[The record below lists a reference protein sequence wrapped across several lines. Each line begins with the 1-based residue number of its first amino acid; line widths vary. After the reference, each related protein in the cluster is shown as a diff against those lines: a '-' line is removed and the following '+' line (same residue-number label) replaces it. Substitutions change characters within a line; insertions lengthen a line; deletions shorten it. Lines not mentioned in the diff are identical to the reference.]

1 MIFQMKKPSGLT
13 GRVSESNCFQIKDL
27 TEGTFQSQ
35 LISLQHKYHKM
46 ENIISQIRAKSGFII
61 DMDGVIYH
69 GNKLLPGVN
78 EFLGWLEK
86 ADKKYLFLT
95 NSSERTPRELHEKLK
110 RLGINVEED
119 HFYTSAL
126 ATAGFLASQK
136 PNGSAYIIGD
146 AGLIHAMYSIG
157 YTINNVNPDYV
168 VVGDTNGY
176 NFQSIQLAVNLVLK
190 GARLIGTN
198 PDVSGPVENGIAPS
212 TKALIAPIEIA
223 TGKKAYFVGKPNPLM
238 MRIALKKLG
247 VKREEAIVIGDRMDT
262 DVRCGL
268 ESEIDTLLV
277 LSGITDRNEI
287 DNFPYRPRYILDGVA
302 SLITDQE
309 S

>member
-1 MIFQMKKPSGLT
+1 M
-13 GRVSESNCFQIKDL
+13 EQIIK
-27 TEGTFQSQ
+27 
-35 LISLQHKYHKM
+35 
-46 ENIISQIRAKSGFII
+46 NIKEKSGFII

-69 GNKLLPGVN
+69 GNKLLRGVN
-78 EFLGWLEK
+78 EFLAWLEN
-86 ADKKYLFLT
+86 AGKKYLFLT
-95 NSSERTPRELHEKLK
+95 NASERTPKELHEKLK
-110 RLGINVEED
+110 RLGITVGED

-146 AGLIHAMYSIG
+146 AGLIHALYSVG

-168 VVGDTNGY
+168 VVGDTHGY
-176 NFQSIQLAVNLVLK
+176 NFEKIELAVNLVLR

-198 PDVSGPVENGIAPS
+198 PDVSGPVENGITPS

-262 DVRCGL
+262 DIRCGL

-277 LSGITDRNEI
+277 LSGITEQDDI
-287 DNFPYRPRYILDGVA
+287 DKFPYRPQYVLNGVID
-302 SLITDQE
+302 LV
-309 S
+309 

>member
-1 MIFQMKKPSGLT
+1 M
-13 GRVSESNCFQIKDL
+13 N
-27 TEGTFQSQ
+27 
-35 LISLQHKYHKM
+35 
-46 ENIISQIRAKSGFII
+46 NIIDNIKAKSGFII

-78 EFLGWLEK
+78 EFLNWLEQS
-86 ADKKYLFLT
+86 DKKFLFLT
-95 NSSERTPRELHEKLK
+95 NASERTPKELQEKLK
-110 RLGINVEED
+110 RLGINVGED

-146 AGLIHAMYSIG
+146 AGLIHALYSVG

-168 VVGDTNGY
+168 VVGDTHSY
-176 NFQSIQLAVNLVLK
+176 NFEKIEMAVNLVLK

-198 PDVSGPVENGIAPS
+198 PDVSGPVENGITPS
-212 TKALIAPIEIA
+212 TKALVAPIEIA

-277 LSGITDRNEI
+277 LSGITARNDI
-287 DNFPYRPRYILDGVA
+287 DKFPYRPQYVLDGIIDLVR
-302 SLITDQE
+302 
-309 S
+309 